1 MSGCYFKKAD
11 LISCKSVEEFLEK
24 HGEKIDFKTFCENA
38 NEIYSSHKYPVIT
51 FQVPNE
57 TVGAVL
63 YNKSELARYIKDRG
77 IPPVLYIVP
86 YRVLIP
92 INGVSR
98 FL

>member
-1 MSGCYFKKAD
+1 MSGCYFKKKD
-11 LISCKSVEEFLEK
+11 LFDCESVLEFLEK
-24 HGEKIDFKTFCENA
+24 YGEKMDFKTFCENA
-38 NEIYSSHKYPVIT
+38 NEIYSSQKYPVIT
-51 FQVPNE
+51 FPVPND

-77 IPPVLYIVP
+77 IPPILYIVP
-86 YRVLIP
+86 YRDLIP